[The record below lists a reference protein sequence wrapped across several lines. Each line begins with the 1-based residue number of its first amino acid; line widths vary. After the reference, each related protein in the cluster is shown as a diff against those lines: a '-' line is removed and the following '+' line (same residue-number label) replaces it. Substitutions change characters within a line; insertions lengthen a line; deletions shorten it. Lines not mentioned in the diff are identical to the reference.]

1 MAYNSQKLH
10 EIEAIPLAERIPIMT
25 DLKAHTSL
33 LAIIKIH
40 LMQVM
45 RGFREAS
52 VQGQSPN
59 PSLLM
64 EQVNLIYPNLI

>member
-1 MAYNSQKLH
+1 MGGINIIRP
-10 EIEAIPLAERIPIMT
+10 EE
-25 DLKAHTSL
+25 
-33 LAIIKIH
+33 IKIH

-64 EQVNLIYPNLI
+64 EQVNLIYPNLT